1 MEENCPETF
10 FSIKVEK
17 KTMNLG
23 DQLLQYLFTGIT
35 IGAIYGMVAL
45 GFNIIYSATGI
56 INLAQGEFVML
67 GGMMMVYLTAVIK
80 LPMVVSFFLSILIVT
95 MIGAAFE
102 RTAIHPLKN
111 PSVITLIIIT
121 VAASILFKGGAMFVW
136 GKQTFSLP
144 PFSGEKPISVLGATI
159 LPQTLW
165 ILGIMGA
172 TVALLILFFG
182 FTLTGKAMRACAA
195 NRTAASLVGIN
206 VRTMVLLSFAL
217 SAGIGAVAGII
228 ITPIALMNYDRGTML
243 AVKGFSVAVLGGLGS
258 NVGAVAAGFIIGIME
273 SLGAGFIS
281 SGYKDAIALVVLL
294 LVLFIKPSGLLGSRE
309 RAEFKKF

>member
-1 MEENCPETF
+1 MT
-10 FSIKVEK
+10 
-17 KTMNLG
+17 LG

-45 GFNIIYSATGI
+45 GFNIIYSSTGI

-67 GGMMMVYLTAVIK
+67 GGMTMIYLTTIIK
-80 LPMVVSFFLSILIVT
+80 LPMVVGFFLSILIVT
-95 MIGAAFE
+95 LIGAAFE
-102 RTAIHPLKN
+102 RGAIHPLKN
-111 PSVITLIIIT
+111 PSVISLIIIT
-121 VAASILFKGGAMFVW
+121 VAASILFKGGAMFTW
-136 GKQTFSLP
+136 GKHTYSLP
-144 PFSGEKPISVLGATI
+144 AFSGEEPLRILGATI

-165 ILGIMGA
+165 ILGIMAA
-172 TVALLILFFG
+172 TMVFLILFFG

-206 VRTMVLLSFAL
+206 VKTMVLLSFAL
-217 SAGIGAVAGII
+217 SAGIGAAAGII
-228 ITPIALMNYDRGTML
+228 ITPIAFMDYNRGTML

-258 NVGAVAAGFIIGIME
+258 NVGAVLAGFIIGIME

-294 LVLFIKPSGLLGSRE
+294 LVLFLKPSGLLGSRE
-309 RAEFKKF
+309 RGEFKKF

>member
-1 MEENCPETF
+1 M
-10 FSIKVEK
+10 S
-17 KTMNLG
+17 LG

-35 IGAIYGMVAL
+35 IGTIYGMVAL

-67 GGMMMVYLTAVIK
+67 GGMMMVYLTAIIK
-80 LPMVVSFFLSILIVT
+80 LPMVVSFFLSILVVT

-102 RTAIHPLKN
+102 RAAIHPLKS
-111 PSVITLIIIT
+111 PSVLTLIIIT
-121 VAASILFKGGAMFVW
+121 VAASILFKGGAMFAW
-136 GKQTFSLP
+136 GKHTFSLP

-172 TVALLILFFG
+172 TVALLIFFFG

-217 SAGIGAVAGII
+217 SAGIGATAGII

-258 NVGAVAAGFIIGIME
+258 NVGAVVAGFIIGIME

-294 LVLFIKPSGLLGSRE
+294 LVLFIRPSGLLGSRE

>member
-1 MEENCPETF
+1 M
-10 FSIKVEK
+10 S
-17 KTMNLG
+17 LG

-35 IGAIYGMVAL
+35 IGTIYGMVAL

-67 GGMMMVYLTAVIK
+67 GGMMMVYLTAIIK

-95 MIGAAFE
+95 AIGAAFE
-102 RTAIHPLKN
+102 RVAIHPLKN
-111 PSVITLIIIT
+111 PSVLTLIIIT
-121 VAASILFKGGAMFVW
+121 VAASILFKGGAMFAW
-136 GKQTFSLP
+136 GKHTFSLP

-172 TVALLILFFG
+172 TVALLIFFFG

-195 NRTAASLVGIN
+195 NRTAANLVGIN
-206 VRTMVLLSFAL
+206 VKTMVLLSFAL
-217 SAGIGAVAGII
+217 SAGIGATAGII
-228 ITPIALMNYDRGTML
+228 ITPMALMNYDRGTML

-258 NVGAVAAGFIIGIME
+258 SVGAVVAGFIIGIME

-294 LVLFIKPSGLLGSRE
+294 LVLFIRPSGLLGSRE

>member
-1 MEENCPETF
+1 M
-10 FSIKVEK
+10 S
-17 KTMNLG
+17 LA

-67 GGMMMVYLTAVIK
+67 GGMMMVYLTAIIK

-102 RTAIHPLKN
+102 RVAIHPLKN

-121 VAASILFKGGAMFVW
+121 VAASILFKGGAMFAW
-136 GKQTFSLP
+136 GKHTFSLP

-228 ITPIALMNYDRGTML
+228 ITPITLMNYDRGTML

-258 NVGAVAAGFIIGIME
+258 NVGAVVAGFIIGIME

-294 LVLFIKPSGLLGSRE
+294 LVLFIRPSGLLGSKE

>member
-1 MEENCPETF
+1 M
-10 FSIKVEK
+10 S
-17 KTMNLG
+17 LG

-35 IGAIYGMVAL
+35 IGTIYGMVAL
-45 GFNIIYSATGI
+45 GFNIIYNATGI

-67 GGMMMVYLTAVIK
+67 GGMTMVYLTTTVK
-80 LPMVVSFFLSILIVT
+80 LPMVVGFLLSILIVT

-102 RTAIHPLKN
+102 RAAIHPLKS

-121 VAASILFKGGAMFVW
+121 VAASILFKGSAMFAW

-144 PFSGEKPISVLGATI
+144 SFSGEEPVIVLGATI
-159 LPQTLW
+159 LPQALW
-165 ILGIMGA
+165 IVGIMGA
-172 TVALLILFFG
+172 VVVFLVLFFG

-206 VRTMVLLSFAL
+206 VKTMVLLSFAL
-217 SAGIGAVAGII
+217 SAGIGATAGII
-228 ITPIALMNYDRGTML
+228 ITPIALMDYDRGTML
-243 AVKGFSVAVLGGLGS
+243 AVKGFAVAVLGGLGS
-258 NVGAVAAGFIIGIME
+258 NVGAVMAGFIIGIME
-273 SLGAGFIS
+273 SLGVGFIS

-309 RAEFKKF
+309 KGEFKKF

>member
-1 MEENCPETF
+1 M
-10 FSIKVEK
+10 S
-17 KTMNLG
+17 LG

-67 GGMMMVYLTAVIK
+67 GGMMMVYLTAIIK

-95 MIGAAFE
+95 AIGAAFE
-102 RTAIHPLKN
+102 RAAIHPLKS

-121 VAASILFKGGAMFVW
+121 VAASILFKGGAMFAW
-136 GKQTFSLP
+136 GKHTVSLS
-144 PFSGEKPISVLGATI
+144 PFSGEEPISVLGATI

-165 ILGIMGA
+165 ILGIMAA

-206 VRTMVLLSFAL
+206 VKTMVLLSFAL
-217 SAGIGAVAGII
+217 SAGIGATAGII

-258 NVGAVAAGFIIGIME
+258 NVGAVVAGFIIGIME

-294 LVLFIKPSGLLGSRE
+294 LVLFLKPSGLLGSRE

>member
-1 MEENCPETF
+1 M
-10 FSIKVEK
+10 S
-17 KTMNLG
+17 LG

-35 IGAIYGMVAL
+35 IGTIYGMVAL
-45 GFNIIYSATGI
+45 GFNIIYASTGI

-67 GGMMMVYLTAVIK
+67 GGMMMVYLTGIIK

-95 MIGAAFE
+95 MIGAGFE
-102 RTAIHPLKN
+102 RAAIHPLKS

-121 VAASILFKGGAMFVW
+121 VAASILFKGGAMFAW
-136 GKQTFSLP
+136 GKHTFSLP

-217 SAGIGAVAGII
+217 SAGIGAIAGII

-258 NVGAVAAGFIIGIME
+258 NVGAVVAGFIIGIME

>member
-1 MEENCPETF
+1 
-10 FSIKVEK
+10 
-17 KTMNLG
+17 MNLG

-67 GGMMMVYLTAVIK
+67 GGMMMVYLTAIIK
-80 LPMVVSFFLSILIVT
+80 LPMVVSFFLSILVVT

-102 RTAIHPLKN
+102 RAAIHPLKS
-111 PSVITLIIIT
+111 PSVLTLIIIT
-121 VAASILFKGGAMFVW
+121 VAASILFKGGAMFAW
-136 GKQTFSLP
+136 GKHTFSLP

-172 TVALLILFFG
+172 TVALLIFFFG
-182 FTLTGKAMRACAA
+182 FTLTGKAMKACAA

-217 SAGIGAVAGII
+217 SAGIGATAGII

-258 NVGAVAAGFIIGIME
+258 NVGAVVAGFIIGIME

-309 RAEFKKF
+309 RAGFKKF

>member
-1 MEENCPETF
+1 M
-10 FSIKVEK
+10 S
-17 KTMNLG
+17 LG

-35 IGAIYGMVAL
+35 IGTIYGMVAL

-67 GGMMMVYLTAVIK
+67 GGMMMVYLTAIIK
-80 LPMVVSFFLSILIVT
+80 LPMVVSFFLSILVVT

-102 RTAIHPLKN
+102 RAAIHPLKS
-111 PSVITLIIIT
+111 PSVLTLIIIT
-121 VAASILFKGGAMFVW
+121 VAASILFKGGAMFAW
-136 GKQTFSLP
+136 GKHTFSLP

-172 TVALLILFFG
+172 TVALLIFFFG
-182 FTLTGKAMRACAA
+182 FTLTGKTMRACTA

-217 SAGIGAVAGII
+217 SAGIGATAGII

-258 NVGAVAAGFIIGIME
+258 NVGAVVAGFIIGIME

-294 LVLFIKPSGLLGSRE
+294 LVLFIRPSGLLGSRE

>member
-1 MEENCPETF
+1 M
-10 FSIKVEK
+10 S
-17 KTMNLG
+17 LG

-35 IGAIYGMVAL
+35 IGTIYGMVAL
-45 GFNIIYSATGI
+45 GFNIIYSSTGI

-67 GGMMMVYLTAVIK
+67 GGMTMVYLTTIIR
-80 LPMVVSFFLSILIVT
+80 LPMVIGFFLSILIVT
-95 MIGAAFE
+95 AIGAAFE
-102 RTAIHPLKN
+102 RTAIHPLRS

-121 VAASILFKGGAMFVW
+121 VAASILFKGGAMFAW
-136 GKQTFSLP
+136 GKHTFILP
-144 PFSGEKPISVLGATI
+144 PFSGEEPLNILGATI

-172 TVALLILFFG
+172 TVVFLILFFG
-182 FTLTGKAMRACAA
+182 FTITGKAMRACAV

-206 VRTMVLLSFAL
+206 VKTMVLLSFAL
-217 SAGIGAVAGII
+217 SAGIGATAGII

-258 NVGAVAAGFIIGIME
+258 NVGAILAGFIIGIME
-273 SLGAGFIS
+273 SLGAGFVS

-294 LVLFIKPSGLLGSRE
+294 LVLFVRPSGLLGSRE
-309 RAEFKKF
+309 RGEFKKF

>member
-1 MEENCPETF
+1 M
-10 FSIKVEK
+10 S
-17 KTMNLG
+17 LA

-35 IGAIYGMVAL
+35 IGTIYGMVAL

-67 GGMMMVYLTAVIK
+67 GGMMMVYLTAIIK

-95 MIGAAFE
+95 AIGAAFE
-102 RTAIHPLKN
+102 RAAIHPLKS

-121 VAASILFKGGAMFVW
+121 VAASILFKGGAMFAW
-136 GKQTFSLP
+136 GKHTFSLP

-172 TVALLILFFG
+172 TVALLIFFFG

-206 VRTMVLLSFAL
+206 VKTMVLLSFAL
-217 SAGIGAVAGII
+217 SAGIGATAGII

-258 NVGAVAAGFIIGIME
+258 NVGAVVAGFIIGIME

-294 LVLFIKPSGLLGSRE
+294 LVLFIRPSGLLGSRE

>member
-1 MEENCPETF
+1 M
-10 FSIKVEK
+10 S
-17 KTMNLG
+17 LA

-67 GGMMMVYLTAVIK
+67 GGMMMVYLTAIIK

-102 RTAIHPLKN
+102 RAAIHPLKS

-121 VAASILFKGGAMFVW
+121 VAASILFKGGAMFAW
-136 GKQTFSLP
+136 GKHTFSLP

-172 TVALLILFFG
+172 TVALLIFFFG
-182 FTLTGKAMRACAA
+182 FTLTGKAMKACAA

-206 VRTMVLLSFAL
+206 VKTMVLLSFAL
-217 SAGIGAVAGII
+217 SAGIGATAGII
-228 ITPIALMNYDRGTML
+228 ITPTALMNYDRGTML

-258 NVGAVAAGFIIGIME
+258 NVGAVVAGFIIGIME

-294 LVLFIKPSGLLGSRE
+294 LVLFIRPSGLLGSRE

>member
-1 MEENCPETF
+1 MT
-10 FSIKVEK
+10 
-17 KTMNLG
+17 LG

-35 IGAIYGMVAL
+35 IGTIYGMVAL
-45 GFNIIYSATGI
+45 GFNIIYASTGI

-67 GGMMMVYLTAVIK
+67 GGMMMVYLTTIIK
-80 LPMVVSFFLSILIVT
+80 LPTVVGFFLSILIVT
-95 MIGAAFE
+95 MIGATFE
-102 RTAIHPLKN
+102 RAAIHPLKS

-121 VAASILFKGGAMFVW
+121 IAASILFKGSAMFAW

-144 PFSGEKPISVLGATI
+144 SFSGEKPISVLGATI

-165 ILGIMGA
+165 IMGIMGA
-172 TVALLILFFG
+172 VVVLLILFFG

-206 VRTMVLLSFAL
+206 VKTMVLLSFAL
-217 SAGIGAVAGII
+217 SAGIGAAAGII
-228 ITPIALMNYDRGTML
+228 ITPIALMDYDRGTML
-243 AVKGFSVAVLGGLGS
+243 AVKGFCVAVLGGLGS
-258 NVGAVAAGFIIGIME
+258 NVGAVVAGFIIGIME

-294 LVLFIKPSGLLGSRE
+294 LVLFIKPSGLLGSKE
-309 RAEFKKF
+309 RGEFKKF

>member
-1 MEENCPETF
+1 M
-10 FSIKVEK
+10 S
-17 KTMNLG
+17 LG

-35 IGAIYGMVAL
+35 IGTIYGMVAL

-67 GGMMMVYLTAVIK
+67 GGMMMVYLTAIIK

-102 RTAIHPLKN
+102 RAAIHPLKS
-111 PSVITLIIIT
+111 PSVLTLIIIT
-121 VAASILFKGGAMFVW
+121 VAASILFKGGAMFAW
-136 GKQTFSLP
+136 GKHTFSLSS
-144 PFSGEKPISVLGATI
+144 FTGEKPISVLGATI

-172 TVALLILFFG
+172 TVALLIFFFG

-206 VRTMVLLSFAL
+206 VKTMVLLSFAL
-217 SAGIGAVAGII
+217 SAGIGATAGII

-258 NVGAVAAGFIIGIME
+258 NVGAVVAGFIIGIME

-294 LVLFIKPSGLLGSRE
+294 LVLFLKPSGLLGSRE

>member
-1 MEENCPETF
+1 M
-10 FSIKVEK
+10 S
-17 KTMNLG
+17 LG

-67 GGMMMVYLTAVIK
+67 GGMMMVYLTAIIK

-95 MIGAAFE
+95 AIGAAFE
-102 RTAIHPLKN
+102 RAAIHPLKS

-121 VAASILFKGGAMFVW
+121 VAASILFKGGAMFAW
-136 GKQTFSLP
+136 GKHTVSLS
-144 PFSGEKPISVLGATI
+144 PFSGEEPISVLGATI

-172 TVALLILFFG
+172 TVALLIFFFG

-206 VRTMVLLSFAL
+206 VKTMVLLSFAL
-217 SAGIGAVAGII
+217 SAGIGATAGII

-258 NVGAVAAGFIIGIME
+258 NVGAVVAGFIIGIME

-294 LVLFIKPSGLLGSRE
+294 LVLFLKPSGLLGSRE

>member
-1 MEENCPETF
+1 M
-10 FSIKVEK
+10 S
-17 KTMNLG
+17 LG

-67 GGMMMVYLTAVIK
+67 GGMMMVYLTAIIK

-102 RTAIHPLKN
+102 RAAIHPLKS

-121 VAASILFKGGAMFVW
+121 VAASILFKGGAMFAW
-136 GKQTFSLP
+136 GKHTFSLP

-172 TVALLILFFG
+172 TVALLIFFFG

-206 VRTMVLLSFAL
+206 VKTMVLLSFAL
-217 SAGIGAVAGII
+217 SAGIGATAGII

-258 NVGAVAAGFIIGIME
+258 NVGAVVAGFIIGIME

-294 LVLFIKPSGLLGSRE
+294 LVLFLKPSGLLGSRE

>member
-1 MEENCPETF
+1 
-10 FSIKVEK
+10 
-17 KTMNLG
+17 MNLG

-67 GGMMMVYLTAVIK
+67 GGMMMVYLTAIIK

-95 MIGAAFE
+95 AIGAAFE
-102 RTAIHPLKN
+102 RAAIHPLKS

-121 VAASILFKGGAMFVW
+121 VAASILFKGGAMFAW
-136 GKQTFSLP
+136 GKHTFSLP

-206 VRTMVLLSFAL
+206 VKTMVLLSFAL
-217 SAGIGAVAGII
+217 SAGIGATAGII

-258 NVGAVAAGFIIGIME
+258 SVGAVVAGFIIGIME

-294 LVLFIKPSGLLGSRE
+294 LVLFIRPSGLLGSRE

>member
-1 MEENCPETF
+1 MSF
-10 FSIKVEK
+10 
-17 KTMNLG
+17 G

-35 IGAIYGMVAL
+35 IGTIYGMVAL
-45 GFNIIYSATGI
+45 GFNIIYASTGI

-67 GGMMMVYLTAVIK
+67 GGMTMVYLTTIIK
-80 LPMVVSFFLSILIVT
+80 LPMVVGFFLSILIVT
-95 MIGAAFE
+95 AIGAAFE
-102 RTAIHPLKN
+102 RAAIHPLKS

-121 VAASILFKGGAMFVW
+121 VAASILFKGGAMFAW

-159 LPQTLW
+159 LPQALW

-172 TVALLILFFG
+172 VVALLILFFG

-206 VRTMVLLSFAL
+206 VKTMVLLTFAL
-217 SAGIGAVAGII
+217 SAGIGAIAGII
-228 ITPIALMNYDRGTML
+228 ITPIALMDYDRGTML

-258 NVGAVAAGFIIGIME
+258 SVGAVVAGFIIGIME

-309 RAEFKKF
+309 RGEFKKF